1 MNSRI
6 RRLAA
11 ALVLAAVS
19 ACGHGAPQEPAAP
32 HASAGPTPLAAAPSA
47 PAWTSGDLAALQ
59 SQLRSAFAASALA
72 TSGIAVVDGN
82 GRTLF
87 ARRERTPMTPAS
99 TFKVLVGAAALQT
112 LGPDFRFATTL
123 ESVDDPADGAIHG
136 NVYFVGTG
144 DPLLTRDD
152 LRGGVAAVARAGV
165 REISGAVVADAS
177 VFGGPEQN
185 SAWEPDDLQYGYA
198 AGTSALSLD
207 QGTVEF
213 HLVPASVGL
222 RARIRVLPP
231 SSVVR
236 VMGSVITSYATLLTI
251 QRDAARNDFTF
262 SGRVAA
268 GAEQSFWRPVIDLP
282 RYAADVARTM
292 LRDRGVRVDGGV
304 RAGVAPVA
312 PYVLWRHRSPKLRDL
327 VHEMMLESNNHFAEQ
342 LLRAVGATRGTGTE
356 ANGALVERA
365 ILVRGGVPQEGL
377 RIVDGSGLAPTDRV
391 TPLTLAVLLARTA
404 VEPAGALFVGSLPRV
419 GIEGTVRWRHVT
431 SARGRARA
439 KSGHIAHV
447 NALTGYVQTA
457 RHGRVAFAI
466 IVNDRRADDGPV
478 EIGIDRALDL
488 LARS

>member
-1 MNSRI
+1 MNRRI
-6 RRLAA
+6 RRVAA

-19 ACGHGAPQEPAAP
+19 ACGRGAHETAP
-32 HASAGPTPLAAAPSA
+32 LAHASAGPTPLGAAPNA
-47 PAWTSGDLAALQ
+47 PAWSARELAALQ
-59 SQLRSAFAASALA
+59 SQLRAAFGASALA
-72 TSGIAVVDGN
+72 TSGISVVDGN
-82 GRTLF
+82 GRPLF

-112 LGPDFRFATTL
+112 LGPDYRFSTTL
-123 ESVDDPADGAIHG
+123 ESVDDPADGKIRG
-136 NVYFVGTG
+136 NVYLVGTG

-165 REISGAVVADAS
+165 RDISGAIVADAS
-177 VFGGPEQN
+177 VFAGAEQN

-231 SSVVR
+231 SSAVR
-236 VMGSVITSYATLLTI
+236 VAGGVITSYATLLTI

-262 SGRVAA
+262 SGRIAA
-268 GAEQSFWRPVIDLP
+268 GAEQSFWRPVTDLP

-292 LRDRGVRVDGGV
+292 LRERGVSVDGGV

-327 VHEMMLESNNHFAEQ
+327 VHEMMIESNNHFAEQ

-365 ILVRGGVPQEGL
+365 VLVRGGVPQDGL
-377 RIVDGSGLAPTDRV
+377 RIVDGSGLAPSDRV
-391 TPLTLAVLLARTA
+391 APLTLAVLLARTA
-404 VEPAGALFVGSLPRV
+404 VEPSGALFVGALPRV

-447 NALTGYVQTA
+447 NALTGYVQTL

-478 EIGIDRALDL
+478 EIGIDRALDV

>member
-1 MNSRI
+1 MSGRV
-6 RRLAA
+6 RRAAA

-19 ACGHGAPQEPAAP
+19 ACGRTEPAAHVP
-32 HASAGPTPLAAAPSA
+32 AGPTPLAAAPSA
-47 PAWTSGDLAALQ
+47 PAWSAGELTALQ
-59 SQLRSAFAASALA
+59 SQLRAALGASALA
-72 TSGIAVVDGN
+72 TSGIAVVDGD
-82 GRTLF
+82 GRPLF

-112 LGPDFRFATTL
+112 LGPDYRFSTTL
-123 ESVDDPADGAIHG
+123 ESVDDPGDGTIRG
-136 NVYFVGTG
+136 DVYVVGTG
-144 DPLLTRDD
+144 DPLFTRDD

-165 REISGAVVADAS
+165 RHITGAIVADAS
-177 VFGGPEQN
+177 IFGGAEQN
-185 SAWEPDDLQYGYA
+185 RAWEPDDLQYGYA

-213 HLVPASVGL
+213 HLVPAGVGVP
-222 RARIRVLPP
+222 ARIRVLPK
-231 SSVVR
+231 SDAVR
-236 VMGSVITSYATLLTI
+236 VRGGVITSYATLLTI

-282 RYAADVARTM
+282 RYAADVTRTM
-292 LRDRGVRVDGGV
+292 FRERGVRVDGGV

-342 LLRAVGATRGTGTE
+342 LLRAVGATRGLGTE

-365 ILVRGGVPQEGL
+365 ILVRGGVPQDGL
-377 RIVDGSGLAPTDRV
+377 RIVDGSGLAPSDRV
-391 TPLTLAVLLARTA
+391 APLTLAMLLARAA
-404 VEPAGALFVGSLPRV
+404 VEPSGALFAGALPRV

-431 SARGRARA
+431 DARGRARA

-447 NALTGYVQTA
+447 NALAGYVQTR

-478 EIGIDRALDL
+478 EIGIDRALDT